1 MSRKGIVFDIQR
13 FSVNDGPGI
22 RTTIFMKGCY
32 LRCPWCHNPESISTK
47 LQLKYNPR
55 KCTACGKC
63 VEHVNG
69 DGIKIINDKL
79 SIDFNK
85 HDQNF
90 ELVNVCPNNAY
101 EIYGKEYSSDELIE
115 IIIKD
120 IDYYNVS
127 GGGVTFSG
135 GEAINQFEFIKEVSI
150 KLKEI
155 GIHICLDISGY
166 DPENQIEKSIEFID
180 EYLLDYKL
188 TEKESYKKN
197 IKREFDFYKVIEV
210 LKNHN
215 KSTILRCPIIPSV
228 NDYEDHFKA
237 ICKISNDYENIRY
250 VDILPYHSLTK
261 MYKFKYINK
270 HKKYEVP
277 NKDMK
282 ELWKKILK
290 ENYLKNGYLENEII

>member
-22 RTTIFMKGCY
+22 RTTVFMKGCY
-32 LRCPWCHNPESISTK
+32 LRCPWCHNPESISPK
-47 LQLKYNPR
+47 IQLKYNPR
-55 KCTACGKC
+55 NCTVCGKC

-69 DGIKIINDKL
+69 DGIKIVNDKL

>member
-32 LRCPWCHNPESISTK
+32 LRCPWCHNPESISPK
-47 LQLKYNPR
+47 IQLKYNPR

-63 VEHVNG
+63 VKHVNG
-69 DGIKIINDKL
+69 DGIKIINNQL

-101 EIYGKEYSSDELIE
+101 ETYGKEYSSDELIE

>member
-13 FSVNDGPGI
+13 FSVNDGTVI
-22 RTTIFMKGCY
+22 RTTVFMKGCD
-32 LRCPWCHNPESISTK
+32 LRCPWCHNPESISPK
-47 LQLKYNPR
+47 IQLKYNPR
-55 KCTACGKC
+55 NCTVCGKC

-69 DGIKIINDKL
+69 DGIKIVNDKL

-90 ELVNVCPNNAY
+90 ELINVCPNNAY